1 MIKEINKLTEQVIEY
16 LKAQE
21 GFSTEI
27 LQHGVQLD
35 VTNPEG
41 ETKSYD
47 MYEILLY
54 TLATRKVGS
63 DIELNIHTTE
73 SGKKVFA
80 INSKAN
86 VDVSNEISKLNAKLR
101 NIKHDTIS
109 SVFIGYQVS
118 DSRYPLCVMTLY
130 KNGNWMRY
138 DLAQAELLYAIT
150 HELELELDDS
160 TYVYKKLRSLS
171 QTIQNELKELSDK

>member
-1 MIKEINKLTEQVIEY
+1 MIKEINKLTEQVVEY
-16 LKAQE
+16 INAQE
-21 GFSTEI
+21 GFSTEV
-27 LQHGVQLD
+27 LQHGVQLN
-35 VTNPEG
+35 VTNPDG

-73 SGKKVFA
+73 GGKKVFA

-86 VDVSNEISKLNAKLR
+86 VDVAEEITKINNKLNS
-101 NIKHDTIS
+101 IKHDTIK
-109 SVFIGYQVS
+109 SVFLGYQMS
-118 DSRYPLCVMTLY
+118 DSHYPLCVMTMY

-138 DLAQAELLYAIT
+138 DLVQAELLYAIT
-150 HELELELDDS
+150 HELELELEDS